1 MGADDV
7 DWKDPA
13 AEAAW
18 IGDRLR
24 AEVVMAPGVG
34 HYPQVQAPELVAQA
48 VAGLAAHA

>member
-1 MGADDV
+1 MGADDI

-18 IGDRLR
+18 IGARLH

-34 HYPQVQAPELVAQA
+34 HYPQAQAPDLVADA
-48 VAGLAAHA
+48 VASLVAHA